1 MDVKYLHIVQKIAE
15 YEVECAKAQFM
26 FEAKTGLKLDKMTD
40 FLMKFIYTE
49 HINDRDVT
57 MTILSNTLM
66 TNENTI
72 RSKLKQLIE
81 HNLIEMCQCGCDGRT
96 KKLLPTK
103 ALKRLMILDATSKLK
118 TAEHI
123 SEPFAYYFG
132 DMFAEF
138 YKEFGL
144 EDHPSFPEHNFDLYK
159 EDFISLMNMQKNT
172 HKKLA

>member
-26 FEAKTGLKLDKMTD
+26 FEAQTGFKIDKMTD

-57 MTILSNTLM
+57 MTILSNTLI

-72 RSKLKQLIE
+72 RTKLKQLLDQK
-81 HNLIEMCQCGCDGRT
+81 LIEICQCGCDGRT
-96 KKLLPTK
+96 KKILPTK
-103 ALKRLMILDATSKLK
+103 FLKRLMIVDATAKLK

-123 SEPFAYYFG
+123 SEPFRDAFS
-132 DMFAEF
+132 DMFADF

-144 EDHPSFPEHNFDLYK
+144 EDHPSFPEHNFDNYNDDYK
-159 EDFISLMNMQKNT
+159 YLKNRYKNT